1 MDLKD
6 HLIFHERAYKGTFL
20 LLSQAVFGNLVLL
33 SYCQD
38 TLYKGFTIPLYALNK
53 KLRVSNMS
61 EIINV
66 QNISYKY
73 TDEDQRPALQDVSFS
88 INRGE
93 WVAIIGPNGSG
104 KSTLAKTINGLIEPD
119 SGEVT
124 VGGLSL
130 NEENVWSIRQMV
142 GMVFQNPDNQF
153 VGSTV
158 QDDVAFGLEN
168 LGVPREDMLERVRSA
183 LEKVNMLE
191 FAEREPARLSGGQKQ
206 RVAIAGIVALRPDI
220 MILDEATS
228 MLDPQG
234 REEVLRTVKEV
245 KEQENLSV
253 LSITHDIDEAAEANR
268 ILVMRDG
275 KMIQEGTPETIF
287 SYGEELI
294 KMGLDLPFPERLK
307 ASLKKQGVAV
317 PDDYITEERMVD
329 WLWTYVSK
337 K

>member
-1 MDLKD
+1 M
-6 HLIFHERAYKGTFL
+6 T
-20 LLSQAVFGNLVLL
+20 
-33 SYCQD
+33 
-38 TLYKGFTIPLYALNK
+38 
-53 KLRVSNMS
+53 
-61 EIINV
+61 EIIRLK
-66 QNISYKY
+66 NISYKY
-73 TDEDQRPALQDVSFS
+73 ADEDIRPALEDVSFS
-88 INRGE
+88 INKGE

-119 SGEVT
+119 SGEVK
-124 VGGLSL
+124 VGGLML
-130 NEENVWSIRQMV
+130 NEQNVWSIRAMV

-168 LGVPREDMLERVRSA
+168 LGVPRDDMIERVRYA

-206 RVAIAGIVALRPDI
+206 RVAIAGIVALRPAI

-245 KEQENLSV
+245 KERENLSV
-253 LSITHDIDEAAEANR
+253 LSITHDIDEAAAANR

-275 KMIQEGTPETIF
+275 KMIEEGSPEAIF
-287 SYGEELI
+287 SLGEKLVE
-294 KMGLDLPFPERLK
+294 MGLDLPFPERLK
-307 ASLKKQGVAV
+307 ASLKKQGLDV
-317 PDDYITEERMVD
+317 PQDYLTDEGMVD
-329 WLWTYVSK
+329 WLWTLVSK
-337 K
+337 M